1 MKFKVFWD
9 LAPCSQ
15 VDDDYTMLQKTK
27 LHTHHRENLKSHVY
41 KVCYMEKSLKLETLY
56 MGEEIVHLTENRKD
70 LQYQHTI
77 YIKTLINK
85 HVIFH

>member
-15 VDDDYTMLQKTK
+15 VDDDYTTIQKTK

-41 KVCYMEKSLKLETLY
+41 KVCYMEK
-56 MGEEIVHLTENRKD
+56 
-70 LQYQHTI
+70 
-77 YIKTLINK
+77 
-85 HVIFH
+85 